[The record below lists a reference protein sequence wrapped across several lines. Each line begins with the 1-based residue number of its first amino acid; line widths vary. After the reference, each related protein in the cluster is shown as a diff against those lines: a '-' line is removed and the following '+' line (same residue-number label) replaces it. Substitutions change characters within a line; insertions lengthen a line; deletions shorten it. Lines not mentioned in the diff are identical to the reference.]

1 MTNFKVICEETGEV
15 FDVYDVKSSSDAI
28 YFLIFNKGK
37 WVYASANFFV
47 PLA

>member
-15 FDVYDVKSSSDAI
+15 YDVKSSSSGAI
-28 YFLIFNKGK
+28 YFLIYDKGK
-37 WVYASANFFV
+37 WAYASAVFFV